1 MPSESF
7 DLTTIDSNG
16 IALASEFVSFMDA
29 LNPLGNLAKVVAKV
43 VACRVDIKRLQNEA
57 KEIQRDYELRSQQSK
72 HDYEV
77 TSKKIDATLV
87 IALKSLD
94 DRRFAMERFFSQAEK
109 EMRQHHIYGNQIV
122 RALQNMRELAF
133 RRDIS
138 FEEKK
143 LAYEAIQ
150 SLSKD
155 LVASQKNGSVSL
167 SILVQNTRQDLSS
180 VTRLLPS
187 SQ

>member
-1 MPSESF
+1 MSSESCN
-7 DLTTIDSNG
+7 LTTVDSTG
-16 IALASEFVSFMDA
+16 IVLASEFVSFMDA

-57 KEIQRDYELRSQQSK
+57 NEAKRAYELKAKQSKYDYEI
-72 HDYEV
+72 
-77 TSKKIDATLV
+77 TSKKIDATLA
-87 IALKSLD
+87 IALESLD
-94 DRRFAMERFFSQAEK
+94 NRRFAMEQFFSHAEK

-122 RALQNMRELAF
+122 RTLQNMRELAF
-133 RRDIS
+133 RRDVP

-155 LVASQKNGSVSL
+155 LVASQNNGTTTL
-167 SILVQNTRQDLSS
+167 GILVQNTRQDLSA
-180 VTRLLPS
+180 VAGILPS
-187 SQ
+187 S

>member
-1 MPSESF
+1 MSSESCN
-7 DLTTIDSNG
+7 LTTIDSTG
-16 IALASEFVSFMDA
+16 IVLASEFVSFMDA

-57 KEIQRDYELRSQQSK
+57 DEAKRSYESRARQSKYDYEITSQ
-72 HDYEV
+72 
-77 TSKKIDATLV
+77 KIDATLA
-87 IALKSLD
+87 IALKSLEN
-94 DRRFAMERFFSQAEK
+94 RRFAMDRFFSHAEK
-109 EMRQHHIYGNQIV
+109 TMKQHHIYGNQIV
-122 RALQNMRELAF
+122 RTLQNMRELAF

-155 LVASQKNGSVSL
+155 LVASQSNGSAAL
-167 SILVQNTRQDLSS
+167 GILVQNTRQDLSALAG
-180 VTRLLPS
+180 LLPS
-187 SQ
+187 S